1 MSTPLSTD
9 KNAGIFNSGM
19 PLSRS
24 DVERLLQNPSV
35 DAKVEII
42 QKVSQNYTPD
52 QLSEGELAIAD
63 QIFQLL
69 VQDSAV
75 RIRSALSES
84 LKHNP
89 HISHDVVMKLA
100 SDVEMVSMPILKVSE
115 VLSEDDLIDIISNS
129 EEVWRCVAVASRP
142 DVSEPIADALVNFDH
157 KDVTS
162 ELLDNQEAKIAEHS
176 FEKIVTQVQQNED
189 LASKMVARTS
199 LPPSIVEKLSKVVSQ
214 DIARQLHENFDISDS
229 DIEKERRQLHEKNIL
244 ELIDNAKDDK
254 AIASLVNE
262 LHRDGRLTS
271 SIIINA
277 LCHGSVAFVE
287 QSFAK
292 LGSVPLSNARM
303 LMSDKGKLG
312 FRALYNKAGLPPTM
326 SRAVRHL
333 FGAVSLTIEEGY
345 SPNSSNFTN
354 QVVRHVLSSVDGQEV
369 DNLSY
374 VLALLRQQTQKK

>member
-1 MSTPLSTD
+1 MNTKLSTD
-9 KNAGIFNSGM
+9 LSAGSFSNGL
-19 PLSRS
+19 PLTRS

-52 QLSEGELAIAD
+52 QLSEGELMIAD
-63 QIFQLL
+63 QIFQIL

-75 RIRSALSES
+75 KIRSALSES

-115 VLSEDDLIDIISNS
+115 VLSEADLIEIIRNS
-129 EEVWRCVAVASRP
+129 EEVWRCVAVASRS
-142 DVSEPIADALVNFDH
+142 DVSEPIADALVNFNH

-162 ELLDNQEAKIAEHS
+162 ELLDNQKADISEYS
-176 FEKIVTQVQQNED
+176 LDKIVTQAQTNED
-189 LASKMVARTS
+189 LASRMAARSS
-199 LPPSIVEKLSKVVSQ
+199 LPPAIVEKLSKVVSE
-214 DIARQLHENFDISDS
+214 DIARQMHENLNISGR

-254 AIASLVNE
+254 EIASLVSQ
-262 LHRDGRLTS
+262 LHKDGRLSS

-277 LCHGSVAFVE
+277 LCHGSIAFVE

-292 LGSVPLSNARM
+292 LGSVPLANARM
-303 LMSDKGKLG
+303 LMSDRGKLG

-333 FGAVSLTIEEGY
+333 FGAVSLTLSEGF
-345 SPNSSNFTN
+345 SPNSSSFTN
-354 QVVRHVLSSVDGQEV
+354 QVVRNVLSSVDGQEV

-374 VLALLRQQTQKK
+374 VLALLRQQTQK

>member
-1 MSTPLSTD
+1 MNTTQSTNEKS
-9 KNAGIFNSGM
+9 AVFNSDL
-19 PLSRS
+19 PLTRS
-24 DVERLLQNPSV
+24 DVERLLQKPSV

-42 QKVSQNYTPD
+42 QKVSKHYTPD
-52 QLSEGELAIAD
+52 QLSDDELAIAE

-75 RIRSALSES
+75 KIRAALSES

-100 SDVEMVSMPILKVSE
+100 QDEEMVSLPILKVSE
-115 VLSEDDLIDIISNS
+115 VLSESDLLEIIHNS

-142 DVSEPIADALVNFDH
+142 DVSEPIAEALVNFDH

-162 ELLDNQEAKIAEHS
+162 ELLDNQEADISEGS
-176 FEKIVTQVQQNED
+176 YEKIVTQVAKNQD
-189 LASKMVARTS
+189 LANKMVSRTS
-199 LPPSIVEKLSKVVSQ
+199 LPPSIVEKMSKVVSEK
-214 DIARQLHENFDISDS
+214 IANELHNKFDISGK
-229 DIEKERRQLHEKNIL
+229 DIEKERRQIHERNIL
-244 ELIDNAKDDK
+244 ELIDKAQDDT
-254 AIASLVNE
+254 ATASLVNE
-262 LHRDGRLTS
+262 LHKDGRLS
-271 SIIINA
+271 SSLIINA
-277 LCHGSVAFVE
+277 LCHGNVAFVE

-292 LGSVPLSNARM
+292 LGNVPLANARM

-333 FGAVSLTIEEGY
+333 FSAVSAASQEGY
-345 SPNSSNFTN
+345 ARGSTAFTN

-374 VLALLRQQTQKK
+374 ILALLRQQTQK